1 MAFFAI
7 MFYLVSSSQLWF
19 CFFNL
24 SCRQLNFTF
33 LLQLIYLLFNNEFR
47 YPLKAVK
54 VMHTVALRTES
65 SLPFNTTA
73 PTHNV
78 YKVCIERGGG
88 LLILVLF
95 LLHIQVVWTN
105 RIRFYVNCTSELWRL
120 MSNLATAATV
130 QVTGSNFQLSSCF
143 HCLNTLWIHFFFGRA
158 IWVKCLLS
166 MPQLWLT
173 LSIHLSLSSQEQ
185 GPWLYF

>member
-1 MAFFAI
+1 MNLGI
-7 MFYLVSSSQLWF
+7 HLKLSKSCTQWHWEQNQVCHLTQQLQPTM
-19 CFFNL
+19 
-24 SCRQLNFTF
+24 S
-33 LLQLIYLLFNNEFR
+33 IR
-47 YPLKAVK
+47 Y
-54 VMHTVALRTES
+54 ALRG
-65 SLPFNTTA
+65 
-73 PTHNV
+73 
-78 YKVCIERGGG
+78 GGG